1 VWREFGLPIELLHVH
16 TAPVLRKSDWA
27 NPKLTTYGVELLDT
41 CPPDVRSQYIGNYDR
56 LVAALDPYVAESEQI
71 YSHNPWGE
79 YGHEAHIQVW
89 SVVSRLA
96 REHGRTLWVWDGL
109 PNEELLER
117 GSRVRLEYFTPLP
130 DDLGVQELESDLELY
145 RRLKRL
151 YERNAVWTFRAD
163 YVPPDRARYL
173 EAVQLGSQMLA
184 ASSADS

>member
-1 VWREFGLPIELLHVH
+1 VD

-27 NPKLTTYGVELLDT
+27 NPKLTAYGVELLDT
-41 CPPDVRSQYIGNYDR
+41 CPPDVRSQYIANYDR
-56 LVAALDPYVAESEQI
+56 LLSALDPYVAESEQI

-96 REHGRTLWVWDGL
+96 RERGRTLWVWDGL

-130 DDLGVQELESDLELY
+130 EDLGAKALEPDLELY
-145 RRLKRL
+145 QRLKQL
-151 YERNAVWTFRAD
+151 YERNDVWTFRAD
-163 YVPPDRARYL
+163 YVPPDRSRYL
-173 EAVQLGSQMLA
+173 EAVRRGAQMLTPSSA
-184 ASSADS
+184 AS